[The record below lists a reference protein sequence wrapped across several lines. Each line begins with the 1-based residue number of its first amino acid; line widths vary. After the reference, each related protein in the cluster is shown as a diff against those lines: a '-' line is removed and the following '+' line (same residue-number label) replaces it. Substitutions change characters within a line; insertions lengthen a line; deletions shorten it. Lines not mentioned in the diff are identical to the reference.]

1 MSANDLPD
9 IDELGPVDYLVVEFP
24 DEQARFDGSMLAE
37 LTRLVDAGIIRI
49 LDLLVL
55 HKRSTG
61 AVDTY
66 EVEDEAADEIRSL
79 ERDLAEV
86 LAEEDVLH
94 LAEAMEPDSTAG
106 VLVFENAW
114 AAPFAAAARRAGGQ
128 LIASGRIPVQA
139 LAASLQAELDELEA
153 ELEEGGA

>member
-1 MSANDLPD
+1 MSDTDLPD
-9 IDELGPVDYLVVEFP
+9 IDDLGPVDYLVIQFP
-24 DEQARFDGSMLAE
+24 DELTRFDGSMFGE

-49 LDLLVL
+49 LDLVVL

-66 EVEDEAADEIRSL
+66 EVEDEAADEIRAL
-79 ERDLAEV
+79 ERDLAEL
-86 LAEEDVLH
+86 LAEEDVLA
-94 LAEAMEPDSTAG
+94 LAESMPPDSTAG
-106 VLVFENAW
+106 LVVFENRW

-139 LAASLQAELDELEA
+139 LAAALQAALDDQA
-153 ELEEGGA
+153 DDA

>member
-1 MSANDLPD
+1 VSDTDLPD
-9 IDELGPVDYLVVEFP
+9 IDELGPVDFLVVEFP
-24 DEQARFDGSMLAE
+24 DELTRFDGSMFAE
-37 LTRLVDAGIIRI
+37 LRSLVEAGTIRI
-49 LDLLVL
+49 LDLVIL

-86 LAEEDVLH
+86 LAEEDVLA
-94 LAEAMEPDSTAG
+94 LAEAMAPDTTAG
-106 VLVFENAW
+106 LIVFENRW
-114 AAPFAAAARRAGGQ
+114 AAPFASAARRAGGQ

-139 LAASLQAELDELEA
+139 LAAALQADLEA
-153 ELEEGGA
+153 AGE